1 MAVGTFSCAKCR
13 QTKSL
18 AEGTATA
25 SGLTCRTCAEAPA
38 RLAEEDGLD
47 ATARVISSGRVLV
60 VVAALLLIG
69 GTLAF
74 GWDFVSAFVKR
85 FLQGLG

>member
-1 MAVGTFSCAKCR
+1 MAIGTFTCAKCG

-47 ATARVISSGRVLV
+47 ATARVITSGRVLV
-60 VVAALLLIG
+60 IVAAVLLAG
-69 GTLAF
+69 GTLVF
-74 GWDFVSAFVKR
+74 GWDFVSAFLKR
-85 FLQGLG
+85 FVQGLG